1 MVEIRGDISNDDSEE
16 EVPRKRTSRDSST
29 AHEDGDG
36 VVESQQKADL
46 IPPAVAE
53 LRQEMMSGLAELRDL
68 LMRKND
74 DPPPAYD
81 PPPTSTAPPTAVAAS
96 SQSIGTNTTSVSSS
110 GEDSFMRM
118 HCIQNQAIRL
128 ERLQSQERQMQL
140 YENMILQNTSRG
152 RANL

>member
-1 MVEIRGDISNDDSEE
+1 
-16 EVPRKRTSRDSST
+16 
-29 AHEDGDG
+29 
-36 VVESQQKADL
+36 
-46 IPPAVAE
+46 
-53 LRQEMMSGLAELRDL
+53 MSGLAELRDL